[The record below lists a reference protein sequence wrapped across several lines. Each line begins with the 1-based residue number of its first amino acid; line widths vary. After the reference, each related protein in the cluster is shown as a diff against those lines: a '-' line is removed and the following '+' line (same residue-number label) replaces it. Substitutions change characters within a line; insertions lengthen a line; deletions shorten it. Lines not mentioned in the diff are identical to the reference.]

1 MIGFK
6 KVPARAIL
14 ISFALS
20 ILLILILY
28 VDIETSEALPIEEI
42 EFNEKFSKELEQ
54 TKTYQIHEVEDGE
67 NLSIIF
73 ENFGVPL
80 NTAYKIFRLDS
91 KNIVTNIKP
100 GEKMRFEY
108 SGENLTSIEIIKD
121 RINSILISLN
131 PEIVFKNITKSIE
144 LVESYKGGIIQSSFY
159 EAALDADIPEAII
172 MDFAYIYGWDVD
184 FVFDIREG
192 DEFHVIYETPY
203 SEGEKV
209 KNGDIVLAKFI
220 NKGKTYYANR
230 FFTSKSKKEYFDEEG
245 NNMQKAFLRAPLDF
259 AYISSHFNP
268 NRMHPVL
275 HKIRAHNGV
284 DYAAKR
290 GSPIRTTGDGVVSF
304 VGQRNGCGKE
314 IVIKHSNEYSTR
326 YCHLENFSKGLK
338 KGKKVLQGETIGFV
352 GSSGLA
358 TGPHLHYEFKIG
370 NKRIDPIKV
379 KLPSAEP
386 VPQNLKLSFDTLLNN
401 NKKSMEEFNKL
412 SPKNNE

>member
-20 ILLILILY
+20 ILLILMLY
-28 VDIETSEALPIEEI
+28 VDIETFEALPIEEI

-144 LVESYKGGIIQSSFY
+144 LVESYKGGTIQSSFY

-386 VPQNLKLSFDTLLNN
+386 VPQNLKLSFDTLFNN

>member
-6 KVPARAIL
+6 KVPTRAIL

-20 ILLILILY
+20 ILLILMLY
-28 VDIETSEALPIEEI
+28 VDIETSEAVPIEEI

-144 LVESYKGGIIQSSFY
+144 LVESYKGGTIQSSFY

-220 NKGKTYYANR
+220 NKGETYYANR

-370 NKRIDPIKV
+370 DKRIDPIKV

>member
-6 KVPARAIL
+6 KVPAKAIL

-20 ILLILILY
+20 ILLILMLY

-91 KNIVTNIKP
+91 KKIVTNIKP

-144 LVESYKGGIIQSSFY
+144 LVESYKGGTIQSSFY

-370 NKRIDPIKV
+370 DKRIDPVKV

-401 NKKSMEEFNKL
+401 NKKSMKEFNKL

>member
-20 ILLILILY
+20 ILLILMLY
-28 VDIETSEALPIEEI
+28 IDIETSEALPIEEI

-144 LVESYKGGIIQSSFY
+144 LVESYKGGTIQSSFY

-370 NKRIDPIKV
+370 DKRIDPVKV

>member
-20 ILLILILY
+20 ILLILMLY

-401 NKKSMEEFNKL
+401 NKKSMGEFNKL

>member
-20 ILLILILY
+20 ILLILMLY

-91 KNIVTNIKP
+91 KNIVANIKP

-144 LVESYKGGIIQSSFY
+144 LVESYKGGTIQSSFY

-370 NKRIDPIKV
+370 DKRIDPIKV